1 MRLRK
6 GMIGQMSVFTL
17 GGSDGPESACN
28 VGDLG

>member
-1 MRLRK
+1 MRPRK
-6 GMIGQMSVFTL
+6 GMIGPMNVFTL